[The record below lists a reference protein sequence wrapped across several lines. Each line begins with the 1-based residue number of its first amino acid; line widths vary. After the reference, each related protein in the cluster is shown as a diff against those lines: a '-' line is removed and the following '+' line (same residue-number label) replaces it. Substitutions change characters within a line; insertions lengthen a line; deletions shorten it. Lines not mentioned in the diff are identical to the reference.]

1 MASRLDSR
9 ALQDLRGES
18 DYPPAS
24 APGGDVLIGKLIADR
39 YRVVKKLGE
48 GAQASVYV
56 AKHTLIKRLVA
67 LKVLSPAIAGDRDLV
82 RRFLDEGQVAGT
94 MGHPNIVESLDMGV
108 IDDGRPFLVLEY
120 LEGST
125 VADELHRRGALDVG
139 RAAYIGM
146 QIASALGAAHSRG
159 IVHRD
164 MKPENV
170 FLIDRDGRGDHV
182 KVLDFGISKLESR
195 KEGSARAALVVGTPD
210 YMAPEQV
217 TDPAGVDAR
226 ADVFALGAMLYEMLS
241 GRLPLDAAD
250 HEDVLEVVVRRT
262 PAPLGRICPHLPP
275 QILATVERAM
285 HKDRAKRTQTIAEV
299 RAALELF
306 AIASPSVATPVGE
319 RVSISGMPRL
329 SGVQSL
335 GDAPDSS
342 RVAVAPSARSVPAPA
357 SLHMLASTDEN
368 PAFSEPASDVYIPAA
383 AVSTSSLL
391 SAGTSGSA
399 ANADILTAQ
408 LAAIAAAGPPP
419 RRRGIAVPLLA
430 GLVGAGAAGVI
441 VFLALRG
448 PVPGPL
454 VNGAARIDAIPTDPA
469 KADGTGSGAAAATA
483 TTATATGTTAVMGA
497 VTSTAQPGSVAG
509 GPTAERTASPFTTA
523 PPKSGKAGAAA
534 AHENAGAAALAASDA
549 RRDREKADALANAAA
564 EVSSRSTAATALAA
578 APPPQAP
585 ETVAAAPVPAAP
597 TKATV
602 LPFGE
607 GMTRPSSIAA
617 DEIQFTREAREARV
631 SGTMIVRCLIT
642 TEGSLQNC
650 RIMKSVPMMDQAVL
664 SSLAQHRGAPVMYQ
678 GRPVSVEY
686 TYTIRLKSPD

>member
-1 MASRLDSR
+1 MDSR
-9 ALQDLRGES
+9 ALRDLRGES
-18 DYPPAS
+18 EFPPAS
-24 APGGDVLIGKLIADR
+24 SPGDDALIGTLVAER

-67 LKVLSPAIAGDRDLV
+67 LKVLTPSIAADRDLV

-108 IDDGRPFLVLEY
+108 MDDGRPFLVLEY
-120 LEGST
+120 LEGTT

-146 QIASALGAAHSRG
+146 QVASALGAAHARG

-241 GRLPLDAAD
+241 GRLPLDAGE

-285 HKDRAKRTQTIAEV
+285 HKDRSKRTQTIGEV

-306 AIASPSVATPVGE
+306 AVASVPSIGPL
-319 RVSISGMPRL
+319 SGDRSSMTGMARP

-335 GDAPDSS
+335 GDAPDSARRSAPPSS
-342 RVAVAPSARSVPAPA
+342 RSLAAPLPSGSLKALATTAETAVV
-357 SLHMLASTDEN
+357 N
-368 PAFSEPASDVYIPAA
+368 EPASDLYIPVAA
-383 AVSTSSLL
+383 TSAPSLL
-391 SAGTSGSA
+391 SSGAATSVA
-399 ANADILTAQ
+399 ADADRLSAQ
-408 LAAIAAAGPPP
+408 LAAIAAAGPAP
-419 RRRGIAVPLLA
+419 RHRSAAIPLLA
-430 GLVGAGAAGVI
+430 GAVGACAAGVI
-441 VFLALRG
+441 VFLALR
-448 PVPGPL
+448 PTAVRPSLASAP
-454 VNGAARIDAIPTDPA
+454 ARIEATPTAPA
-469 KADGTGSGAAAATA
+469 RVESAAAATA
-483 TTATATGTTAVMGA
+483 TGGGVSAA
-497 VTSTAQPGSVAG
+497 VTSTSQPGTIAAG
-509 GPTAERTASPFTTA
+509 PSSDAKASPFTIT
-523 PPKSGKAGAAA
+523 PPRNARERAGRDV
-534 AHENAGAAALAASDA
+534 AGPAALSAADA
-549 RRDREKADALANAAA
+549 RREREKTDALTNAAA
-564 EVSSRSTAATALAA
+564 EVSARSTAATSLAA
-578 APPPQAP
+578 APLPPQP
-585 ETVAAAPVPAAP
+585 EPVAAPAAAPAAP
-597 TKATV
+597 TKATI

-607 GMTRPSSIAA
+607 GMTRPSAISP

-642 TEGSLQNC
+642 TDGSLQNC

-678 GRPVSVEY
+678 GHPVSVEY

>member
-1 MASRLDSR
+1 MAPRLDSR

-24 APGGDVLIGKLIADR
+24 APGGDALIGKLVADR
-39 YRVVKKLGE
+39 YRVVKKLAE

-67 LKVLSPAIAGDRDLV
+67 LKVLSAAIAADRDLV

-108 IDDGRPFLVLEY
+108 IEDGRPFLVLEH
-120 LEGST
+120 LEGTT

-146 QIASALGAAHSRG
+146 QIASALGAAHARG

-170 FLIDRDGRGDHV
+170 FLIDRDGRRDHV

-217 TDPAGVDAR
+217 TDPASVDAR

-241 GRLPLDAAD
+241 GRLPLDAAEN
-250 HEDVLEVVVRRT
+250 EDVLEVVVRRT

-306 AIASPSVATPVGE
+306 AVAPS
-319 RVSISGMPRL
+319 SL
-329 SGVQSL
+329 SGVKSL
-335 GDAPDSS
+335 GDALDSS
-342 RVAVAPSARSVPAPA
+342 RTSAPPASRNFAAPLPSPSLSALATTNENPMVSDSGSDIPAP
-357 SLHMLASTDEN
+357 
-368 PAFSEPASDVYIPAA
+368 

-391 SAGTSGSA
+391 SSSMTGSPSSAA
-399 ANADILTAQ
+399 ANADRFSAQ
-408 LAAIAAAGPPP
+408 LAAIAATAPPP
-419 RRRGIAVPLLA
+419 RRRSVAIPLLA
-430 GLVGAGAAGVI
+430 GALGACAAGVI
-441 VFLALRG
+441 VFLALHG
-448 PVPGPL
+448 PT
-454 VNGAARIDAIPTDPA
+454 VNGGPGNPTARIEATPTGPA
-469 KADGTGSGAAAATA
+469 RTDGTA
-483 TTATATGTTAVMGA
+483 TATATGAAVMGA
-497 VTSTAQPGSVAG
+497 VTSTSQPGSVAG
-509 GPTAERTASPFTTA
+509 GPTSERAAYPFTTT
-523 PPKSGKAGAAA
+523 PPRSAKAEAKAREA
-534 AHENAGAAALAASDA
+534 AGAAALSAADG
-549 RRDREKADALANAAA
+549 RRERDKTEALANTTA
-564 EVSSRSTAATALAA
+564 E
-578 APPPQAP
+578 APARTTTP
-585 ETVAAAPVPAAP
+585 AAAPVPPQPEPLAPAALAVAP
-597 TKATV
+597 TKPTI

-607 GMTRPSSIAA
+607 GMTRPSSISP
-617 DEIQFTREAREARV
+617 DEIQFTREAREAKV

-642 TEGSLQNC
+642 TEGALQNC